1 MRVSLF
7 YSTLSN
13 LWYIN
18 SLASAHKLQTF
29 AKHLFQNIYKICL
42 YLFEVCRGNLKQNQ
56 KKQKFNCVR
65 ILEDGELEKVVEDE
79 EEEQEVITV

>member
-1 MRVSLF
+1 M
-7 YSTLSN
+7 
-13 LWYIN
+13 
-18 SLASAHKLQTF
+18 
-29 AKHLFQNIYKICL
+29 
-42 YLFEVCRGNLKQNQ
+42 FEVCRGNLKQNQ